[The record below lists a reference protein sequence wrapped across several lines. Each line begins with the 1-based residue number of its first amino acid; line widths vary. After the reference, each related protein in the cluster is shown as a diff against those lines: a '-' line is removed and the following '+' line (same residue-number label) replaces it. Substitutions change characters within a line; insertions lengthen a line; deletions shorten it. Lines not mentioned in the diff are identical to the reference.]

1 MKIGMEMIQQ
11 IHNSNSKGFTNDHMS
26 FSGFTGIITLARPV
40 VMIEEKSTDFEVLW
54 MISNGPETLMSN
66 SSISVICLD
75 YSLPIAKST
84 SFLFTMPIIPV
95 QLFNA

>member
-1 MKIGMEMIQQ
+1 MASIKIGIEMIQQ

-54 MISNGPETLMSN
+54 MISNGPETL
-66 SSISVICLD
+66 
-75 YSLPIAKST
+75 
-84 SFLFTMPIIPV
+84 
-95 QLFNA
+95 